1 MSDTIKPI
9 LIINEEEDINAL
21 TNNILHLSLEN
32 NKELFFKVDVK
43 NEVPSSIMKEIII
56 NTNTNNIN
64 KKRMKDITF
73 KINKKAKSL

>member
-9 LIINEEEDINAL
+9 LIINEEDDINAL

-32 NKELFFKVDVK
+32 NKELFFKVDIK

-56 NTNTNNIN
+56 NSNNNIN
-64 KKRMKDITF
+64 KKRMKDFTL